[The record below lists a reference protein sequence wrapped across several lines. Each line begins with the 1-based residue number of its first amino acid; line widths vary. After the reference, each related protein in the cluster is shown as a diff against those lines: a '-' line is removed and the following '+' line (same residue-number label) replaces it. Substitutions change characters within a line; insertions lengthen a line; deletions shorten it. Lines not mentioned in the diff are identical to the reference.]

1 MNDEFSNLAFH
12 VFLNFSICPLLKF
25 RFSHLYLFL
34 LSSQALQ
41 AVAKPASKQRF
52 TQCVRTWRSPWLV
65 STSLAFSGKATLK
78 ATVNQNI
85 ILTKRA
91 GEEPLELVKIICGFV
106 FFSFLF

>member
-1 MNDEFSNLAFH
+1 M
-12 VFLNFSICPLLKF
+12 
-25 RFSHLYLFL
+25 
-34 LSSQALQ
+34 
-41 AVAKPASKQRF
+41 
-52 TQCVRTWRSPWLV
+52 

-106 FFSFLF
+106 SFSFLFYCERIFFFFLGGLYSPSDMKKTFSF